1 LPAGKPGNFSSIPHS
16 PGIQRRPIYLLR
28 LESLRGTDV
37 RGLRALLKSLLR
49 RFGFR
54 CLSVEEVQR

>member
-1 LPAGKPGNFSSIPHS
+1 MTE
-16 PGIQRRPIYLLR
+16 RRPIYLLR

-37 RGLRALLKSLLR
+37 RGLRALLKTLLR

-54 CLSVEEVQR
+54 CLSVEEERRP